1 MIGNIRTLDDAL
13 RDRDRFC
20 VVELGR
26 LAKLTQDRD
35 AVAAAFQEE
44 VGHAVQ
50 RGIIDPTILM
60 EGRRGDG
67 NDSFDVARQSHD
79 LSSFSSSQP
88 TMRGQ
93 MLAMRPPSTRMT
105 EPVT

>member
-1 MIGNIRTLDDAL
+1 MT
-13 RDRDRFC
+13 RFAIAIDLY

-35 AVAAAFQEE
+35 AVAAAFQEKS
-44 VGHAVQ
+44 VMFQ
-50 RGIIDPTILM
+50 RCVIDPTILM

-67 NDSFDVARQSHD
+67 NDPLMSLVRAMISLPPLR
-79 LSSFSSSQP
+79 QP
-88 TMRGQ
+88 TMLGQ